1 METQAEEPSSR
12 SKRVQDRSTYGN
24 CEKYPAAKNRKLSY
38 KVCLHCNKELN
49 IKIYK
54 EHKRL
59 YYDASKGV
67 WSQES
72 LLLDSDKEECSSE
85 FSSIDEMNYNTD
97 GMNSGNELIE
107 EQYHSESDFS
117 DLDTVPASLVVD
129 STVDQGQQEN
139 PCEGITYIAAC
150 SINPEVT
157 HQHLDCTIGADQFL
171 KGVE

>member
-59 YYDASKGV
+59 YIMMQAKEFGV
-67 WSQES
+67 KNLYYWTVTKKSVVVNLV
-72 LLLDSDKEECSSE
+72 LL
-85 FSSIDEMNYNTD
+85 MR
-97 GMNSGNELIE
+97 
-107 EQYHSESDFS
+107 
-117 DLDTVPASLVVD
+117 
-129 STVDQGQQEN
+129 
-139 PCEGITYIAAC
+139 
-150 SINPEVT
+150 
-157 HQHLDCTIGADQFL
+157 
-171 KGVE
+171 